1 MPRKKQ
7 EKGGVSFEELVEKI
21 EGFVRELETG
31 ELGIEDA
38 IARYEEGVGAIMA
51 CRKILDEAEKK
62 IEMLVAGRDGG
73 YKAEPFNPGAAAV
86 PKDGES
92 PPRKGGK
99 AEGKKDEVEGLLF

>member
-1 MPRKKQ
+1 MARKKQ
-7 EKGGVSFEELVEKI
+7 EKGSVSFEELVRKI

-62 IEMLVAGRDGG
+62 IEMLVAGRDGN
-73 YKAEPFNPGAAAV
+73 YRAEPYSPGAGAA
-86 PKDGES
+86 PPDGEP

-99 AEGKKDEVEGLLF
+99 AEGKKDEVEGLPF